1 MREAEERLRK
11 AQREGAIQEQEK
23 ALEELRQAKKELE
36 EILRQLREEEIRRLL
51 AVLEARFKKMLQ
63 MQREVYEGT
72 VQLDQ
77 VPEWERTYSHEIQS
91 SRLSSKELEI
101 VLEADKALALLKE
114 DGTAVAFIEATTQVR
129 EDMRQVADRL
139 AQFKVNQ
146 ITQQIELDIIAA
158 LEEMIEALQKAQKE
172 RQQQQQGGQ
181 QGQQGGQQQD
191 PALVDLIAELKMIKA
206 MQLRVNNRTERYRRL
221 VNSDQSTEIPELQA
235 ALKKLAEQEQRIHKI
250 TRDIE
255 TGRNR

>member
-1 MREAEERLRK
+1 MREAEEKLRK

-129 EDMRQVADRL
+129 EDMQQVADRL

-172 RQQQQQGGQ
+172 RQQQQQGQ

>member
-77 VPEWERTYSHEIQS
+77 VPEWERTYTHEIQS

-129 EDMRQVADRL
+129 EDMQQVADRL

-158 LEEMIEALQKAQKE
+158 LEEMIEALQRAQKE
-172 RQQQQQGGQ
+172 HQQQQQGN

>member
-1 MREAEERLRK
+1 MQQAEERLRK
-11 AQREGAIQEQEK
+11 AQREGGVEEQEK

-51 AVLEARFKKMLQ
+51 AVLEARFRKMLQ

-72 VQLDQ
+72 VRLDQ
-77 VPEWERTYSHEIQS
+77 VPEWERTYTHEIQA
-91 SRLSSKELEI
+91 SRLSSRELEI
-101 VLEADKALALLKE
+101 VLEADRALALLQE

-129 EDMRQVADRL
+129 EDMEQVAERL
-139 AQFKVNQ
+139 AQAKVNQ

-158 LEEMIEALQKAQKE
+158 LEEMIEALQKAQRE
-172 RQQQQQGGQ
+172 RQQQPQGG
-181 QGQQGGQQQD
+181 QGQQGGQPQD

-221 VNSDQSTEIPELQA
+221 VQGDQSTEIPELQA
-235 ALKKLAEQEQRIHKI
+235 ALKKLAEQEQRIYKI

>member
-1 MREAEERLRK
+1 A
-11 AQREGAIQEQEK
+11 
-23 ALEELRQAKKELE
+23 
-36 EILRQLREEEIRRLL
+36 
-51 AVLEARFKKMLQ
+51 
-63 MQREVYEGT
+63 
-72 VQLDQ
+72 
-77 VPEWERTYSHEIQS
+77 

-101 VLEADKALALLKE
+101 VLEAEKALALLKE

-129 EDMRQVADRL
+129 EDMEQVAERL
-139 AQFKVNQ
+139 AQAKVNQ

-158 LEEMIEALQKAQKE
+158 LEEMIEALQRAQKE
-172 RQQQQQGGQ
+172 RQQQQQGG

-221 VNSDQSTEIPELQA
+221 VQGDQSTEVPELQA